1 MTGIQIRCN
10 IAPNNRL
17 PVTEIAVNPVT
28 AIRERVSQLVVEA
41 VYDLAIIGLS
51 VRGQVC
57 TWTSFHVR
65 EHSGQMD
72 HRNYPRLSQRGCPG
86 FPPIAWAKWNFR

>member
-1 MTGIQIRCN
+1 MTGIGKRCN

-17 PVTEIAVNPVT
+17 PVTEIAVNPVA
-28 AIRERVSQLVVEA
+28 AIRERVAQLVVEA

-57 TWTSFHVR
+57 T
-65 EHSGQMD
+65 
-72 HRNYPRLSQRGCPG
+72 
-86 FPPIAWAKWNFR
+86 